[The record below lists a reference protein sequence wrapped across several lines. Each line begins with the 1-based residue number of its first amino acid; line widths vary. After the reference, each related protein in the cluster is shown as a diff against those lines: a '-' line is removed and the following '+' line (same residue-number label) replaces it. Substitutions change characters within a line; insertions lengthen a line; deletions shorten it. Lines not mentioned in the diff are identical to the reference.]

1 MISRRPSVL
10 AATAIMAATLNGR
23 QQVIDMRGQPIPGL
37 YAGGEAIPDVEMC
50 RLFAIDADRY
60 ELDNG
65 EPLPAIF
72 RKATAPIVLIGVDS
86 ASWLKTAAWGFVMPQ
101 VSKKTG
107 KPIQPKVVNNAQRRR
122 VVPCAKDKGRP
133 MSLFERWL
141 TLWVAL
147 CILAG
152 LVLGN
157 LLPGAF
163 GVLASLE
170 YASVN
175 LVVAVLIWAMVYP
188 MMIAIDFGSLK
199 AVGQRPKGLIIT
211 LVINWLIKPFTMA
224 ALAVLFFNHVF
235 AGLIDPERA
244 PEYIAGLILLGAAP
258 CTAMV
263 FVWSQLTRGDP
274 NYTLVQ
280 VSVNDLIMVVAFA
293 PIVAFLLGVTD
304 ISVPWETL
312 VLSVVLYIVIPLI
325 AGALTRRALIARG
338 GVRAVDAF
346 TAWIKPASVLGLL
359 LTVVLLFGFQGQ
371 LILAQPLLI
380 ALIAVPIVIQSYG
393 IFALGYGA
401 AWVWRVPHKV
411 AAPCALIGTSN
422 FFELAVAV
430 AIGLFGLDSGAAL
443 ATVVGVLVEVPVMLS
458 LVAFANRTRARFH
471 RGRR

>member
-1 MISRRPSVL
+1 
-10 AATAIMAATLNGR
+10 
-23 QQVIDMRGQPIPGL
+23 
-37 YAGGEAIPDVEMC
+37 
-50 RLFAIDADRY
+50 
-60 ELDNG
+60 
-65 EPLPAIF
+65 
-72 RKATAPIVLIGVDS
+72 
-86 ASWLKTAAWGFVMPQ
+86 
-101 VSKKTG
+101 
-107 KPIQPKVVNNAQRRR
+107 
-122 VVPCAKDKGRP
+122 

-152 LVLGN
+152 LLLGN
-157 LLPGAF
+157 LMPSLF
-163 GVLASLE
+163 SVLAGLE

-188 MMIAIDFGSLK
+188 MMIAIDLGSLRD
-199 AVGQRPKGLIIT
+199 VGRRPKGLIIT

-224 ALAVLFFNHVF
+224 ALGVLFFNHLF
-235 AGLIDPERA
+235 AGLIDPDKA

-304 ISVPWETL
+304 IRVPWETL
-312 VLSVVLYIVIPLI
+312 ILSVFLYIVIPLI
-325 AGALTRRALIARG
+325 AGGLTRRALMARG
-338 GVRAVDAF
+338 GVSEVTAF
-346 TAWIKPASVLGLL
+346 TAKIKPASVIGLL
-359 LTVVLLFGFQGQ
+359 LTVVLLFGFQGPV
-371 LILAQPLLI
+371 ILAQPLLI
-380 ALIAVPIVIQSYG
+380 GLIAVPIVIQSYG
-393 IFALGYGA
+393 IFALGY
-401 AWVWRVPHKV
+401 AWAWAWRLPHRV

-430 AIGLFGLDSGAAL
+430 AIGLFGLNSGAAL

-458 LVAFANRTRARFH
+458 LVAFANRTRNRFPA
-471 RGRR
+471 